1 MSVSI
6 SKELIME
13 TSRSRKSLYEQ
24 LSAMSFATD
33 RLIQNKGKHRRQF
46 RLMDEDLQNQ
56 FKTLA
61 LLVASVKTN
70 YESYLYDV
78 AKEDEELAKKFM
90 PVFLHDK
97 VPVVLAAK
105 DCTLV

>member
-1 MSVSI
+1 MQ
-6 SKELIME
+6 

-24 LSAMSFATD
+24 LSAMSFAAD
-33 RLIQNKGKHRRQF
+33 RLIQNKGKHRRQY

-61 LLVASVKTN
+61 LLVSTVKTN

-78 AKEDEELAKKFM
+78 AEDDLDLAKKFM
-90 PVFLHDK
+90 PEFLHEK
-97 VPVVLAAK
+97 VPVALAAK
-105 DCTLV
+105 NCTLV